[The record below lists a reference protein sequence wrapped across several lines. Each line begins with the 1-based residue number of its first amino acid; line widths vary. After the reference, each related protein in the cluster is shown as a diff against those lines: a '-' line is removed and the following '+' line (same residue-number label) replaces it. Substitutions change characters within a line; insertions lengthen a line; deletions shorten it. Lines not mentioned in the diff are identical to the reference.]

1 MSALLHTSAAP
12 SNRIII
18 ALVCLVLAVV
28 CGTGIAA
35 FAGLLPASEHVAVTI
50 TVAPLVDIQTD
61 ASSRAVRRID

>member
-35 FAGLLPASEHVAVTI
+35 FAGLLPASEHVAATI

-61 ASSRAVRRID
+61 ASRGDVRSID